1 MSEIIE
7 TEEVTKFYTFVQ
19 NNSGG
24 YWNGPHYVIIE
35 AFDANHANEIAVDNE
50 IYFNG
55 CASGNDCSCCGDRW
69 YPVEEYHGSEKP
81 EIWGEPLEE
90 YNSEKYKLIPYKAKH
105 DEQIQ

>member
-1 MSEIIE
+1 MS
-7 TEEVTKFYTFVQ
+7 EVTKFYTFVQ

-69 YPVEEYHGSEKP
+69 YPVEEYTGSEKP
-81 EIWGEPLEE
+81 EIWGEPLEN
-90 YNSEKYKLIPYKAKH
+90 YNPEKYKLIPYKAKA
-105 DEQIQ
+105 